1 MTSLRDKTDAELLIL
16 HRDVAVA
23 IANYV
28 SSDEIMEQHD
38 LTNPQL
44 RRIQTSPAF
53 QQALLEAQ
61 SKKEDAALAAGIIT
75 QDMIL
80 RESAASLKSL
90 TTIRDLHTPG
100 VEIPDIIPEHERPAK
115 KDHWLAA
122 RVDQDL
128 LSRAGFGQV
137 NRSETVTTI
146 RIDRETAGRLVSVL
160 QESPKERAI
169 IDITRADIASGD
181 HNSKIL
187 SLTIVKEESDAAEG
201 A

>member
-28 SSDEIMEQHD
+28 SADEIMEIHS
-38 LTNPQL
+38 LTSPQL
-44 RRIQTSPAF
+44 KRIQASPNF

-61 SKKEDAALAAGIIT
+61 SKKEDAALEAGIIT

-100 VEIPDIIPEHERPAK
+100 IESDLPDHEKPNK

-122 RVDQDL
+122 RINQDL

-146 RIDRETAGRLVSVL
+146 RIDRETAEALKNVL
-160 QESPKERAI
+160 HESPEKRAI
-169 IDITRADIASGD
+169 ITVTRAAIAAGD
-181 HNSKIL
+181 HDSKIL
-187 SLTIVKEESDAAEG
+187 SLNVAKEEPDAAEG